1 MEVINM
7 SAIATTLQESA
18 VNESTLDQLT
28 TRQKILIGGTGALA
42 PILLNLLVVDLKT
55 TFASISVIV
64 VLGYLMRVGILFS
77 LGGGMAYFHRT
88 EKNALRLFELGIIA
102 PALLTGVMNG
112 TTNLKDANLRASAEP
127 AAATASFDDLFI
139 PTAFAKADEPEVKK
153 YSRPDESVGAQ
164 LWQGLSGRQNESV
177 WFVVAGTFEINELQ
191 KARDLAYRIAHNS
204 PGYRPQIYKN
214 DKYYAVVIGENL
226 TLDQAKERKEKA
238 YEAKVPTE
246 GDIYLYNPW
255 DSK

>member
-1 MEVINM
+1 M
-7 SAIATTLQESA
+7 SAIATTLQDSTGD
-18 VNESTLDQLT
+18 ESTVEQLT
-28 TRQKILIGGTGALA
+28 TRQKIVIGGTGALA

-55 TFASISVIV
+55 TFASISAIV
-64 VLGYLMRVGILFS
+64 VLGYLIRVTILFS

-112 TTNLKDANLRASAEP
+112 TATLKDANLRASAEP
-127 AAATASFDDLFI
+127 AAATASFTDLFI
-139 PTAFAKADEPEVKK
+139 PTAYAKADEPEVKK
-153 YSRPDESVGAQ
+153 YSKPEESIGAQ
-164 LWQGLSGRQNESV
+164 LWQGLSGRQDERV

-204 PGYRPQIYKN
+204 PDYKPQIYQN

-226 TLDQAKERKEKA
+226 TLAQAKARKEKA
-238 YEAKVPTE
+238 YEAKVPTA
-246 GDIYLYNPW
+246 GDLYVYNPW